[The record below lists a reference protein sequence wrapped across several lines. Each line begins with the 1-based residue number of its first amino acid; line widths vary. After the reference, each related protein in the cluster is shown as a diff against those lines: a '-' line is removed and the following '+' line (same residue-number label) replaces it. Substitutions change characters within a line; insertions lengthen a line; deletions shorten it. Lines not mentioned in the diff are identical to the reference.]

1 MAGLQVRK
9 PPSCLCE
16 KPEVSDSQSWA
27 IFPQGSSSNVC
38 NHLGHHKLGVGK
50 REDRHLVDRGQGA
63 AKQPAEHKIAS
74 SARAAQPECRG
85 HRGGGALLYRKAPP
99 LASGTDSAAWLP
111 GGQRSPGCSTLSSTG
126 KPTRLKV
133 RSISEHALRLLRLF
147 LGSRWRLAWSL
158 GKWKGSLPKFKDFTD
173 TKHF

>member
-27 IFPQGSSSNVC
+27 IFPQGSCSNVWS
-38 NHLGHHKLGVGK
+38 HLGQHKLGVGK
-50 REDRHLVDRGQGA
+50 REHRHLVGRGQGA

-74 SARAAQPECRG
+74 SARVAQPECLG
-85 HRGGGALLYRKAPP
+85 HRGVEALPYRKAPP
-99 LASGTDSAAWLP
+99 LASGTDSADRLP
-111 GGQRSPGCSTLSSTG
+111 GERSPGCSTLSSTG

-133 RSISEHALRLLRLF
+133 RSISEHTLRAPPPVPGIKMETGLV
-147 LGSRWRLAWSL
+147 LGQMEGVSA
-158 GKWKGSLPKFKDFTD
+158 
-173 TKHF
+173 